1 MCWRSFFANG
11 SLKSWQNLIFTIFTI
26 WLWWRPSI
34 CNYASGL
41 NLLWSLLITYKYCN
55 KIFKIELKHSK
66 NGKNALMKV
75 YIAQIVY
82 FVSFVCIVN
91 VCLYCLIC
99 PYCLH
104 CQYCQ
109 YFLNALHRKYMFL
122 YCLVLCCII
131 LTLNIGQVLKLGKSC
146 EIWSKQTKTQANEKN
161 QKYSRNT
168 WTQ

>member
-1 MCWRSFFANG
+1 MEKCRLARMSKGA
-11 SLKSWQNLIFTIFTI
+11 LRHVLTILFCIRQFEIVTEFNFHYFHY
-26 WLWWRPSI
+26 LTVFVFV
-34 CNYASGL
+34 
-41 NLLWSLLITYKYCN
+41 LWSLLITYKYRN

-109 YFLNALHRKYMFL
+109 YFLNALYRKYMFL
-122 YCLVLCCII
+122 YCLVLCCIV
-131 LTLNIGQVLKLGKSC
+131 LTLNI
-146 EIWSKQTKTQANEKN
+146 WSSIE
-161 QKYSRNT
+161 T
-168 WTQ
+168 W

>member
-1 MCWRSFFANG
+1 
-11 SLKSWQNLIFTIFTI
+11 
-26 WLWWRPSI
+26 
-34 CNYASGL
+34 
-41 NLLWSLLITYKYCN
+41 
-55 KIFKIELKHSK
+55 
-66 NGKNALMKV
+66 MKV

-109 YFLNALHRKYMFL
+109 YFLNALYRKYMFL

-146 EIWSKQTKTQANEKN
+146 EIWSKQTKTQANVKN

-168 WTQ
+168 QTQQKNKKKQINSTQYKLYYTTIFNMLGRTDVTRRRIVCTSVHSLNSMHQCKQFE